1 MTTTLR
7 SKINVQLGWI
17 WRDRLGPFVVT
28 DDNRLLFAKELAD
41 GIETE
46 QADVVWH
53 AANQTLAAG
62 QSVTLELAAL
72 DQSIFGD
79 VIAVAL
85 ARVKAILVVNKSEAA
100 DACLLLGGAGTDE
113 WCAPFGMLGDTVK
126 VMPGSPLL
134 LANLRD
140 GWEVESG
147 YETLRL
153 QAVGG
158 DVTFDIAILGTGA
171 AGASEPSSS
180 DAGGVSG
187 I

>member
-7 SKINVQLGWI
+7 SKIEVQLGWT

-28 DDNRLLFAKELAD
+28 DDNRLLFNKELAD
-41 GIETE
+41 GSETE

-53 AANQTLAAG
+53 AADQTLPAG

-72 DQSIFGD
+72 GQSVFGD
-79 VIAVAL
+79 VIVISL
-85 ARVKAILVVNKSEAA
+85 ARVKAVLVVNKSAA
-100 DACLLLGGAGTDE
+100 ASACLLLGGAGTDE
-113 WCAPFGMLGDTVK
+113 WSAPFGMLGDTVK

-147 YETLRL
+147 YEALRL

-158 DVTFDIAILGTGA
+158 DVTFDIAILGTKTQG
-171 AGASEPSSS
+171 GGGSSS
-180 DAGGVSG
+180 GA
-187 I
+187 